1 MAENLILY
9 FSRRGENYINGMV
22 KKLEKGNTEY
32 VAGFIQRAVGGDLFE
47 IRTVRKY
54 AKDYY
59 DCIKE
64 AKAEQNANIRPDLAA
79 AISDISM
86 YDNIFICVPCWWGE
100 SPMAV
105 YSQTDLLD
113 FTGKKVMVAVTH
125 EGNGMADCER
135 ALKKKLKGAV
145 FGKGLAIHG
154 ADSLSS
160 EKIVAKWARSQVG

>member
-22 KKLEKGNTEY
+22 KNLEKGNTEY

-47 IRTVRKY
+47 IWTVREY

-64 AKAEQNANIRPDLAA
+64 AEAEQSANIRPDLAA

-86 YDNIFICVPCWWGE
+86 YDNIFICGPSWRASSRWLSIPRQICWISPGE
-100 SPMAV
+100 KSWSQLPMREAV
-105 YSQTDLLD
+105 WQT
-113 FTGKKVMVAVTH
+113 VNAH
-125 EGNGMADCER
+125 
-135 ALKKKLKGAV
+135 
-145 FGKGLAIHG
+145 
-154 ADSLSS
+154 
-160 EKIVAKWARSQVG
+160 

>member
-1 MAENLILY
+1 MVAENLILY
-9 FSRRGENYINGMV
+9 FSRKGENYVNGNI
-22 KKLEKGNTEY
+22 KNLEKGNTEY
-32 VAGFIQRAVGGDLFE
+32 VALFIRRAVGGDLFE
-47 IRTVRKY
+47 IRTAREY

-64 AKAEQNANIRPDLAA
+64 AKAEQNADIRPDLAA

-86 YDNIFICVPCWWGE
+86 YDNIFICGPCWWGE
-100 SPMAV
+100 FPMAV

-125 EGNGMADCER
+125 EGSGMADCER
-135 ALKKKLKGAV
+135 ALKKKIKGAV

-154 ADSLSS
+154 ADAPFS
-160 EKIVAKWARSQVG
+160 EKEVAAWAKSQI

>member
-9 FSRRGENYINGMV
+9 FSRKGENYVNGMV
-22 KKLEKGNTEY
+22 KNLEKGNTEY
-32 VAGFIQRAVGGDLFE
+32 VAGFIQRAVGGDIFE
-47 IRTVRKY
+47 IRTARKY

-64 AKAEQNANIRPDLAA
+64 AKAEQNADIRPDLAA

-86 YDNIFICVPCWWGE
+86 YKNIFICGPCWWGE
-100 SPMAV
+100 FPMAV
-105 YSQTDLLD
+105 YSQTDMLD
-113 FTGKKVMVAVTH
+113 FTGKKIMVAVTH
-125 EGNGMADCER
+125 EGSGMADCER

-154 ADSLSS
+154 ADAPFS
-160 EKIVAKWARSQVG
+160 EKKVAAWAKSQI